1 MAQRLYKDPSKKM
14 IFGVCAGLSDATG
27 IDVTIVRLATLF
39 GAIFTG
45 SLIFWIYL
53 LLGIVLPRKE

>member
-1 MAQRLYKDPSKKM
+1 MAKKIYKDTDNKM
-14 IFGVCAGLSDATG
+14 IFGVCAGLSDMTG
-27 IDVTIVRLATLF
+27 IDVTVIRLATVL

-53 LLGIVLPRKE
+53 LLGIVLPRKS

>member
-1 MAQRLYKDPSKKM
+1 MSKLTKNKKNGM

>member
-14 IFGVCAGLSDATG
+14 IFGVCAGLSDVTG
-27 IDVTIVRLATLF
+27 IDISIIRLATLF

-45 SLIFWIYL
+45 SLVFWIYL
-53 LLGIVLPRKE
+53 LLGILLPRKE